1 MQYIRDGK
9 FCVSEK
15 NVRMNEMLRIQGK
28 HYIINKI
35 VRTLVN
41 ERGRE
46 KGREVKYVLRQLRKE
61 E

>member
-35 VRTLVN
+35 VRMLLN
-41 ERGRE
+41 ERRE
-46 KGREVKYVLRQLRKE
+46 REDVR
-61 E
+61 